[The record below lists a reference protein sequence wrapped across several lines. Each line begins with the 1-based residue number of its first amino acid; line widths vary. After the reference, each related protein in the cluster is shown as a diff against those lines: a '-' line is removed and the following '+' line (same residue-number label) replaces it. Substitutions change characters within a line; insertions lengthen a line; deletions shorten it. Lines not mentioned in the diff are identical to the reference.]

1 MSKLYT
7 SEQIKA
13 MGLIYDPTEFGTY
26 IRNKRLDKNIG
37 LRQFCKILEISPP
50 YLSMIEGKQYI
61 PPEKIIK
68 RIADALELQFLYLC
82 GLAGKIPK
90 AMSEKVVKNILENPR
105 HVKLY
110 RETGDIQYLLK
121 DDYRN

>member
-37 LRQFCKILEISPP
+37 LRKFCQILEISPS

-61 PPEKIIK
+61 PLEKIIK
-68 RIADALELQFLYLC
+68 KIADALELDFLYLC

-90 AMSEKVVKNILENPR
+90 AMSEKIVKNILENPSR
-105 HVKLY
+105 AKLY
-110 RETGDIQYLLK
+110 RETGDIQYLLEK
-121 DDYRN
+121 